1 LCDSHPSPTPNPF
14 DNKSKKTTTKK
25 DDGQDQVY
33 GVAGNKDMIVV
44 GSQDASIRVYDWG
57 GTLIRTLNGHRRT
70 VRSVALDEASLIISG
85 SWDKDVR
92 LWDLA

>member
-1 LCDSHPSPTPNPF
+1 VILTPQLPIPLTTPPPPPHPQ
-14 DNKSKKTTTKK
+14 KK